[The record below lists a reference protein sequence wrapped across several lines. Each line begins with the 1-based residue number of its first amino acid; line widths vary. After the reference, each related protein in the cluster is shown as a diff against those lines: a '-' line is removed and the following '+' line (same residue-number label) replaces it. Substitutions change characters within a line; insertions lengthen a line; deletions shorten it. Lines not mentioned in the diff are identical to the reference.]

1 MNWIDFKK
9 DDKGTWPMSHEK
21 VFVVFRLLPDKFLV
35 GRANID
41 IRWDEF
47 KSFSWTYLMPYEM
60 KDTNIDD
67 FLSKVEMMKHALTF
81 EQVRYEQ
88 PFYLGLLEYIYLL
101 CRLHVY
107 ESSEIL
113 IGENLNSH
121 FIHDIDMET
130 HFIIHHK
137 NIHYLVSTKGYSYCK
152 EIVRMEI
159 DSYE

>member
-41 IRWDEF
+41 IPWDEF

-67 FLSKVEMMKHALTF
+67 FLSKVEMMKHALTTF
-81 EQVRYEQ
+81 
-88 PFYLGLLEYIYLL
+88 
-101 CRLHVY
+101 H
-107 ESSEIL
+107 S
-113 IGENLNSH
+113 
-121 FIHDIDMET
+121 
-130 HFIIHHK
+130 
-137 NIHYLVSTKGYSYCK
+137 
-152 EIVRMEI
+152 
-159 DSYE
+159 